1 MNTSSS
7 LHPIWFQVSFQW
19 GMQWRAERTF
29 IATLGDRT
37 GVGFLL
43 ETLNGREKWSHPP
56 LSHALQCFGSTSTLS
71 NTVRGRNNG
80 VCFPSI
86 NSAKKFCQD
95 MFHFTLRAWLSLQS
109 EECVKWHCGRQRGE
123 KCCILIDGIWGDP
136 GRWQGGLAPPG
147 PVQWQKLRHVTIR
160 ADQLTDP
167 ELDWWDHFC
176 WCTARWAAPR

>member
-1 MNTSSS
+1 
-7 LHPIWFQVSFQW
+7 
-19 GMQWRAERTF
+19 MQWRAERTF

-56 LSHALQCFGSTSTLS
+56 LSHALQRFGSTSTLS